1 MHKSGNPIK
10 KIAFHTVVPF
20 FCGMSNTSSSNL
32 RPIGISLVGFAV
44 GFYIGGWLLEDQS
57 MLQRI
62 CVIKN
67 PASLYP
73 IHPDEQIILTE
84 HLGLRAF
91 DSYDA
96 VPEWRKKS
104 HRFIYYPTDWQ
115 FADAEVKA
123 LQLREPQA
131 FRRSMILPCLIDH
144 DQLACKAALIL
155 NVKNL
160 LGKDA
165 MKYLPRSW
173 SLQEWQSEQSTDNKF
188 DLMCIAKT
196 NLQRQCATMLFHASE
211 APSLE
216 EMHKHGI
223 VVVQALES
231 RPLCIKE
238 LKTTLRVYVL
248 MFKSHGAIHIWRY
261 SDGFVYYTPL
271 SYVEDSDDIKR
282 QVASGYIDRAVYD
295 TRPLT
300 MHDLWRSMSVN
311 EAQSYARQIDLC
323 LQSTLGALLRHTQL
337 LKGTPSGAF
346 QLFGCDI
353 LLKDNSTE
361 PAVLLEVN
369 KLPDLGYKSERDG
382 QLKRAMLKQMWHI
395 LSSPHLLGLQY
406 HQNAEHMA
414 DNDNRMWLN
423 L

>member
-1 MHKSGNPIK
+1 MTP
-10 KIAFHTVVPF
+10 
-20 FCGMSNTSSSNL
+20 
-32 RPIGISLVGFAV
+32 
-44 GFYIGGWLLEDQS
+44 
-57 MLQRI
+57 RI
-62 CVIKN
+62 CIIKN

-73 IHPDEQIILTE
+73 IHPDEQMILTE

-91 DSYDA
+91 DSYDTI
-96 VPEWRKKS
+96 PDWRKKS

-155 NVKNL
+155 NVKHL

-165 MKYLPRSW
+165 LKYLPRSW
-173 SLQEWQSEQSTDNKF
+173 SLQEWQSEQSNESDF
-188 DLMCIAKT
+188 MCIAKT

-211 APSLE
+211 APTIDD
-216 EMHKHGI
+216 MHKKGI
-223 VVVQALES
+223 VVVQALEK

-248 MFKSHGAIHIWRY
+248 MFKSHGATHIWRY

-271 SYVEDSDDIKR
+271 IYMEDSDEIKR
-282 QVASGYIDRAVYD
+282 QVASGYIDRSVYE

-300 MHDLWRSMSVN
+300 MHDLWRSMSPN
-311 EAQSYARQIDLC
+311 EAQSYSVQIDLC
-323 LQSTLGALLRHTQL
+323 LQSTLGALLRHTHL
-337 LKGTPSGAF
+337 LKGTPNGAF
-346 QLFGCDI
+346 QLFGCDV
-353 LLKDNSTE
+353 LLKDSSTE

-369 KLPDLGYKSERDG
+369 KLPDLGYKSEKDG

-395 LSSPHLLGLQY
+395 LSSPHLLGLQC